1 MDSITELKSEL
12 ANVKAEN
19 ERLKE
24 DLDIETHNRIE
35 YQKSFER
42 GYGVYLDTLKELA
55 KYKEAL
61 EFADKFIAVVMRRT
75 HHGNDWIRDYETGNM
90 VVELVEGLTKF
101 KDLYSQALNQEKGV
115 E

>member
-1 MDSITELKSEL
+1 MKMLEILPTYEEHQALI
-12 ANVKAEN
+12 AEN

-61 EFADKFIAVVMRRT
+61 KEADCMFQQIEDNVKKIPYYQEEC
-75 HHGNDWIRDYETGNM
+75 DYFSRLDNIW
-90 VVELVEGLTKF
+90 KCI
-101 KDLYSQALNQEKGV
+101 SQALNQEKWRMSD
-115 E
+115 ETE